1 MLFETEKKK
10 REIIAPIKRQVFCLL
25 ACLFVLLAYSLF
37 FFWRF
42 EAKEKKEAKRNCIL
56 AHPFLLLL
64 LLLR

>member
-10 REIIAPIKRQVFCLL
+10 ERSLLQLIAKFFVCLRTVF
-25 ACLFVLLAYSLF
+25 SF
-37 FFWRF
+37 FGVS
-42 EAKEKKEAKRNCIL
+42 KQKKKKEVKRNCIL